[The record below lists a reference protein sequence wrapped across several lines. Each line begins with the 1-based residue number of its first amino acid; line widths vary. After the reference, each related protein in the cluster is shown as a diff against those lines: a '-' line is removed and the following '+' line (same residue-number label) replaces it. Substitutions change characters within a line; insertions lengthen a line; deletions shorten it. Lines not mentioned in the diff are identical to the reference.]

1 MSTPV
6 QRAAHALL
14 AEITRGEEVESLHA
28 GSIAVVDTRGR
39 ILYAAGDPECLTFTR
54 STIKPFQAAPFIA
67 AGGAERFGLD
77 SRELALLCASHS
89 GEAMHVRAVQSI
101 LQKADC
107 KEIQLGC
114 GCHVPLQYSLEALP
128 PAGTVF
134 TQVHH
139 NCSGKHAGILASCV
153 QQGWPLADY
162 LNPAHPL
169 QQAVRR
175 SVAHFAGMAEA
186 ELKMG
191 IDGCSAPNYAMPL
204 SRLALS
210 YARLSQEGSD
220 SAYGN
225 APARLRAAMTAHPEL
240 VSGTGRTDVAF
251 MQSAPGDWVAKI
263 GAEGVQVIGI
273 RSAGLGIAVKVAD
286 GNTRA
291 LGTATVAV
299 LQQLGLLAQPEA
311 SPLAAWVRPQT
322 YNYAAIRT
330 GEVRAVFE
338 LEPRA

>member
-1 MSTPV
+1 MSTRM
-6 QRAAHALL
+6 QDAAHVPL
-14 AEITRGEEVESLHA
+14 AEVTRGDEVESLHA
-28 GSIAVVDTRGR
+28 GSIAVVDTGGR

-77 SRELALLCASHS
+77 ARELALLCASHS
-89 GEAMHVRAVQSI
+89 GEEMHVQTVQSI

-107 KEIQLGC
+107 QEQQLGC
-114 GCHVPLQYSLEALP
+114 GCHVPMRYSLEALP
-128 PAGTVF
+128 PPGAVF
-134 TQVHH
+134 TQLHH
-139 NCSGKHAGILASCV
+139 NCSGKHAGFLASCI
-153 QQGWPLADY
+153 QHGWPIADY
-162 LNPAHPL
+162 LNPSHPL
-169 QQAVRR
+169 QLAVRR
-175 SVAHFAGMAEA
+175 SVAHFAGMAED

-210 YARLSQEGSD
+210 YARLAQDGSD
-220 SAYGN
+220 DVYGD
-225 APARLRAAMTAHPEL
+225 APAKLCAAMTASPEL

-251 MQSAPGDWVAKI
+251 MQSGPGDWVAKI

-291 LGTATVAV
+291 LCTATVSV
-299 LQQLGLLAQPEA
+299 LQQLGLLAHPEA
-311 SPLAAWVRPQT
+311 SPLAAWVRPKT
-322 YNYAAIRT
+322 HNYAGIRT
-330 GEVRAVFE
+330 GELRAVFA
-338 LEPRA
+338 LAGRS